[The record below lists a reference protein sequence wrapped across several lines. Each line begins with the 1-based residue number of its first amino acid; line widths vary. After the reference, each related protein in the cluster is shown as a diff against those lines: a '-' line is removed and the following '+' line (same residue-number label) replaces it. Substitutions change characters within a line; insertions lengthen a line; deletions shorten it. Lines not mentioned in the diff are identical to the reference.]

1 MDVYRIGYR
10 RFSKNPLSGEGS
22 FLFGGRWS
30 SVGTRVAYTSTTLT
44 LAMAE
49 FLAHVSVEDVDV
61 DDPPA
66 LVYVHATIPDRAAR
80 TPEQL
85 GIRLPRRWR
94 DVPAPASAASVG
106 DTWVARGA
114 SLALIVPS
122 VHVPI
127 ETPERNVLVNPAHRD
142 FPNVHAIVRGFAYD
156 HRLVAARARTG
167 ETSGKTRPAM
177 PRTQRT

>member
-30 SVGTRVAYTSTTLT
+30 RAGVRVAYTSTTLT

-49 FLAHVSVEDVDV
+49 FLAHVDFDDFDS

-66 LVYVHATIPDRAAR
+66 LVYVTASLPDRAIR
-80 TPEQL
+80 SLDQL
-85 GIRLPRRWR
+85 GIRLPRDWR
-94 DVPAPASAASVG
+94 DVPAPAAATAVG
-106 DTWVARGA
+106 DAWIAHGA
-114 SLALIVPS
+114 SLALMVPS

-127 ETPERNVLVNPAHRD
+127 ETPERNVLINPEHRD
-142 FPNVHAIVRGFAYD
+142 FARIVVRVRGFAYD
-156 HRLVAARARTG
+156 HRLLSTRARPARKP
-167 ETSGKTRPAM
+167 STR
-177 PRTQRT
+177 REQR